1 MFTDVV
7 CKVSDTRMEGKI
19 ISEIMYEFK
28 VMLKIKST
36 AFESRMLE
44 SVTGPLH
51 ESVAK
56 KQKLGL
62 STRTAQGLA
71 TPLLEL

>member
-36 AFESRMLE
+36 AFELQMLE
-44 SVTGPLH
+44 SVTGPWH
-51 ESVAK
+51 ESVT
-56 KQKLGL
+56 KQQNLGL
-62 STRTAQGLA
+62 STCTAQGLA